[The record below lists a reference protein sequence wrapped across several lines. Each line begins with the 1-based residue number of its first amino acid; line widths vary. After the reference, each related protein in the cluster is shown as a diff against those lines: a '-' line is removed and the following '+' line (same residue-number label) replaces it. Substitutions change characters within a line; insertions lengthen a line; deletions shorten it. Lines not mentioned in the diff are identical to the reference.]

1 MLPGHWESIIRV
13 NPQMFSIVED
23 SVTERV
29 YPNMLD
35 GGDDCRPDELQL
47 PWSERH
53 WNVYIT
59 SVSSTVEVWGRLIG
73 PDYSV
78 TMRHKPTTRA
88 NKPFC

>member
-1 MLPGHWESIIRV
+1 
-13 NPQMFSIVED
+13 MFSIVED

-29 YPNMLD
+29 YPNILD
-35 GGDDCRPDELQL
+35 DSDDCRPDELQL
-47 PWSERH
+47 PWGERH

-78 TMRHKPTTRA
+78 SMRRA
-88 NKPFC
+88 N